1 MAECMGLHRDGQ
13 STYGL
18 NPLDTH
24 VRRLIWHQLCFLDI
38 RTCEAQGPR
47 PSIRRDDYDTH
58 LPLNCEEDQLD
69 DPPPN
74 DDTKPQQWTSSLLP
88 LIRFEINEM
97 MRILWI
103 DRRKLEQKRTTLTAV
118 LSKIETFRK
127 RMLEKYDPCLASPNA
142 VPIQR
147 YARLVMNLLLYRLHA
162 MILPLFQMNSTGAQL
177 SPKLNRIL
185 ITSGIMILEI
195 GIQLEVDP
203 AFRPWAWYAGAY
215 HQFQIALLLA
225 TELYYRPDNP
235 EKDRIWACLDYV
247 FGMNQNLPPEAKG
260 LMILGEVMQKTALYQ
275 KMRRSRAPGKTA
287 RALAQQ
293 NAVAD
298 TGEDRDALPPH
309 LERSRVQPAAEAPAQ
324 QMPRGPPPGPPP
336 GAVYAGISDGQTL
349 WSMPA
354 PLFQDGAG
362 HEPGVNPAAETAP
375 GTGAPSVPSGSNAQ
389 IPFDVDVDWV
399 SSSFF
404 LFFTT
409 LLGFYDIVIKCRLC
423 VAMADTCG
431 QDIMSGLFTADPQTG
446 EVNVSGYG
454 DPSLG
459 INWQY
464 WSQGL

>member
-1 MAECMGLHRDGQ
+1 
-13 STYGL
+13 
-18 NPLDTH
+18 
-24 VRRLIWHQLCFLDI
+24 
-38 RTCEAQGPR
+38 
-47 PSIRRDDYDTH
+47 
-58 LPLNCEEDQLD
+58 
-69 DPPPN
+69 
-74 DDTKPQQWTSSLLP
+74 
-88 LIRFEINEM
+88 

>member
-13 STYGL
+13 STYSL

-47 PSIRRDDYDTH
+47 PSIRRDDYDTN

-69 DPPPN
+69 DPPPV
-74 DDTKPQQWTSSLLP
+74 DDTAPQKWTSSLLP
-88 LIRFEINEM
+88 LIRFEINEI

-162 MILPLFQMNSTGAQL
+162 MILPLFQMNTTGARL

-185 ITSGIMILEI
+185 VTSGVMILEI
-195 GIQLEVDP
+195 GIQLEADP

-235 EKDRIWACLDYV
+235 EKARIWACLDYV
-247 FGMNQNLPPEAKG
+247 FDTDRSLPPEAKG
-260 LMILGEVMQKTALYQ
+260 LRILGEIMQKTALYQ

-287 RALAQQ
+287 RAIAQQ
-293 NAVAD
+293 NAAAGM
-298 TGEDRDALPPH
+298 GEDADALPPH
-309 LERSRVQPAAEAPAQ
+309 LERSRVQNTSQPQGLESSEAEG
-324 QMPRGPPPGPPP
+324 QMPREPPSGPPP

-354 PLFQDGAG
+354 PLFNDGTGNNPDPGAG
-362 HEPGVNPAAETAP
+362 AAS
-375 GTGAPSVPSGSNAQ
+375 GMGAPNLGTSGAQ
-389 IPFDVDVDWV
+389 IPSNVDVDWV
-399 SSSFF
+399 SMT
-404 LFFTT
+404 FT
-409 LLGFYDIVIKCRLC
+409 YRCIVAR
-423 VAMADTCG
+423 
-431 QDIMSGLFTADPQTG
+431 
-446 EVNVSGYG
+446 
-454 DPSLG
+454 
-459 INWQY
+459 
-464 WSQGL
+464 